1 MVVGEE
7 AAAAA
12 EEDEEVEERRWWQ
25 GRRRNEEA
33 VVVEEEED
41 VEVGENF
48 FFTLMVRKMCTTHC
62 VAAWEGATKLVR
74 AAVVGGGL

>member
-1 MVVGEE
+1 M
-7 AAAAA
+7 
-12 EEDEEVEERRWWQ
+12 
-25 GRRRNEEA
+25 
-33 VVVEEEED
+33 VEEEED

-74 AAVVGGGL
+74 AAVAGGGL